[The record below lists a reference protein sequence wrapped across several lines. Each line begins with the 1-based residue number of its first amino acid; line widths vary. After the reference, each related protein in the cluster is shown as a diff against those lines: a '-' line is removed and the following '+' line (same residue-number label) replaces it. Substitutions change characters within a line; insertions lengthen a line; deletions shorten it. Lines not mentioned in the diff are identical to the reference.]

1 MIETPSCE
9 IPVLDATG
17 LRCPLPVLRAR
28 KRLLELAPGAV
39 LEVLA
44 DDPAADADMRAFCA
58 ATGHRLLAV
67 YEPRPGVAGFRI
79 ARGP

>member
-1 MIETPSCE
+1 MVDPSLSD
-9 IPVLDATG
+9 IPLLDATG

-28 KRLLELAPGAV
+28 KRLADLPPGTV

-67 YEPRPGVAGFRI
+67 YEPKPGVTGFRI